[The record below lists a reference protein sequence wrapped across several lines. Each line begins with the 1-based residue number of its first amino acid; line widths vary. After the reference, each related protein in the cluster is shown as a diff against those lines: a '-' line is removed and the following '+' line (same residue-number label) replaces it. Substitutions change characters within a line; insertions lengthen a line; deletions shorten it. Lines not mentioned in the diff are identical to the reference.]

1 MIITGKYPNLR
12 LRRLRNHDWS
22 RRLVQEN
29 NLSCNDLIL
38 PIFLTEGK
46 NKKIPIKSMPGIYRY
61 SINRLSE
68 IVDKAIYNKIQMVA
82 LFPYTA
88 KK

>member
-29 NLSCNDLIL
+29 NLSFNDLIL

-46 NKKIPIKSMPGIYRY
+46 NKKIPIK
-61 SINRLSE
+61 
-68 IVDKAIYNKIQMVA
+68 KIA
-82 LFPYTA
+82 NTYL
-88 KK
+88 KKKKNFKNVGYLL